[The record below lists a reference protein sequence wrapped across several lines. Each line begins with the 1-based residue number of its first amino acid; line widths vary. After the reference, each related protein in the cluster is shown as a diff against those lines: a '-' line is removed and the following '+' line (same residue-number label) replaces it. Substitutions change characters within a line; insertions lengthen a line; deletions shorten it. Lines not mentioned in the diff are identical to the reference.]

1 MKSAHT
7 VKEQADDEN
16 IGGEVTEGSA
26 DTLAANANM
35 AKMID

>member
-1 MKSAHT
+1 VT
-7 VKEQADDEN
+7 EEEY
-16 IGGEVTEGSA
+16 IGGEVIEGSA